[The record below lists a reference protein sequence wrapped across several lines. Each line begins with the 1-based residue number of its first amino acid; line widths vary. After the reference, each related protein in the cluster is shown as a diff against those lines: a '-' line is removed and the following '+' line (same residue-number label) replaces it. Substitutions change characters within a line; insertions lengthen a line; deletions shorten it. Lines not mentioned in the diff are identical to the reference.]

1 MYNESIVGTHLGP
14 VRGRLVDGVHVFKGI
29 RYGAD
34 TSAYRFLPPRQPESW
49 GEVVNAFELGPS
61 CPQDDPDP
69 AVDRA
74 VNPFLRKIVL
84 AMKISALLG
93 MPMAAGLF
101 HRAIL
106 QSGAAATAP
115 PHPGRLR
122 PLGNQNP

>member
-1 MYNESIVGTHLGP
+1 
-14 VRGRLVDGVHVFKGI
+14 VFKGI

-34 TSAYRFLPPRQPESW
+34 TSAYRFLPPRELESW